1 MSNISLICIYCIWQN
16 INIQQSIN
24 NCLVYI
30 MRRFSYS
37 RLIKRCGLF
46 FSRASKFNV
55 ITPQCWYLWKGEGQT
70 AKVTRLFH
78 SLLHSPDGRQF
89 CLSSGL
95 YKGLSVAFL
104 KHRNSHRSHEPTMH
118 CNLPRIQCLLANHT
132 IRNTSQSKA
141 MSHTTLTVP
150 QPADLDCVT
159 VYIPML

>member
-1 MSNISLICIYCIWQN
+1 MFNWYCIWQN
-16 INIQQSIN
+16 KNIQQSIN

-70 AKVTRLFH
+70 AKVTSLFH
-78 SLLHSPDGRQF
+78 SLLAQPWRQAI

-95 YKGLSVAFL
+95 CKGLSVPFL
-104 KHRNSHRSHEPTMH
+104 KHGNSHQSHEPTMH
-118 CNLPRIQCLLANHT
+118 YNLPRIQCLLANQT

-141 MSHTTLTVP
+141 MFHTTLTVQ
-150 QPADLDCVT
+150 QPPGLDCLT